1 MNTFY
6 EPCSGNIL
14 KLLLRRTL
22 VRLGML
28 FSYGCMC
35 KNLFRFYLQHCAGS
49 GTMPFLQQMNGLRR
63 NEDAM
68 KTNAGITL
76 IY

>member
-1 MNTFY
+1 MNKYF
-6 EPCSGNIL
+6 EPGICNTL
-14 KLLLRRTL
+14 ELYLRRTL
-22 VRLGML
+22 ERLGML

-49 GTMPFLQQMNGLRR
+49 GTMPFLQQMKGLRR

-68 KTNAGITL
+68 KQHGRYLN
-76 IY
+76 